1 MPLEHSSKRMPTK
14 LRQNI
19 KKRVADHDRKMRKE
33 ARKMKAM
40 GVYRGPKKEKTM
52 QVPNLY
58 PFKKKLIESIEN
70 KKRTNERAEMLDKL
84 SLKSKSATNFSIVKD
99 DPQDRENKFV
109 AEMDRQDESKTVLAL
124 SDAVRNQG
132 FQEALHEGIQTGDPR
147 VRHHLGGPRRQ
158 RSYGMPLQRDRS

>member
-1 MPLEHSSKRMPTK
+1 LLEHSSKRMTTK

-40 GVYRGPKKEKTM
+40 GVFRGPKKEKTM
-52 QVPNLY
+52 HVPNLY

-84 SLKSKSATNFSIVKD
+84 SLKSKATTNISVIKE
-99 DPQDRENKFV
+99 DPQERENRFM
-109 AEMDRQDESKTVLAL
+109 AEKE
-124 SDAVRNQG
+124 
-132 FQEALHEGIQTGDPR
+132 FQEDSKYCKLLFLKSKILKFKKPR
-147 VRHHLGGPRRQ
+147 VQ
-158 RSYGMPLQRDRS
+158 RNTT